1 MKRNGSTCSINFI
14 LALFLQMYADLL
26 ERQQEEGKAF
36 GGQLSEEQLT
46 SVNEEQ
52 LRQLYALHQEITTP
66 SDNSHSTERS

>member
-1 MKRNGSTCSINFI
+1 MKRNGSICSINSI

-26 ERQQEEGKAF
+26 ERQQEEGRGF

-52 LRQLYALHQEITTP
+52 LHQLYALHQEITTLP
-66 SDNSHSTERS
+66 EDSNSTERS

>member
-1 MKRNGSTCSINFI
+1 LTGKWFCINSI

-26 ERQQEEGKAF
+26 ERQQEEGKGF

-46 SVNEEQ
+46 TVNEEQ

-66 SDNSHSTERS
+66 SDNSDSTERS

>member
-1 MKRNGSTCSINFI
+1 MKRNGSICSINSI

-26 ERQQEEGKAF
+26 ERQQEEGKGF

-52 LRQLYALHQEITTP
+52 LHQLYALHQEITTLP
-66 SDNSHSTERS
+66 EDSNSTERS

>member
-1 MKRNGSTCSINFI
+1 MKRNGSIYSINSI

-26 ERQQEEGKAF
+26 ERQQEEGKGF

-52 LRQLYALHQEITTP
+52 LRQLYALHQEITTLP
-66 SDNSHSTERS
+66 EDSNSTERS

>member
-1 MKRNGSTCSINFI
+1 MKRNGSIYSINSI

-26 ERQQEEGKAF
+26 ERQQEEGRGF

-52 LRQLYALHQEITTP
+52 LHQLYALHQEITTLP
-66 SDNSHSTERS
+66 EDSNSTERS

>member
-1 MKRNGSTCSINFI
+1 MKRNGSIYSINSI

-26 ERQQEEGKAF
+26 ERQQEEGRGF

-52 LRQLYALHQEITTP
+52 LRQLYALHQEITTLP
-66 SDNSHSTERS
+66 EDSNSTERS